1 MSSKTDTMVGAQAST
16 DQLEK
21 IVSYLDI
28 GKKEG
33 AEVLTGGE
41 RLEPAT
47 NSS

>member
-1 MSSKTDTMVGAQAST
+1 MVGAQAST

-33 AEVLTGGE
+33 AEVSLAM
-41 RLEPAT
+41 RMA
-47 NSS
+47 SS